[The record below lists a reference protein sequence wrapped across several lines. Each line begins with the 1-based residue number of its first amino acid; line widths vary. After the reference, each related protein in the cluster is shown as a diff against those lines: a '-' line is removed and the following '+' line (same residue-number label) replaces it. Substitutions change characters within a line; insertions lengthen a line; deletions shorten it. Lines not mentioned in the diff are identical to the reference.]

1 MVDVVVNTRSNTVH
15 SHMDCGSVK
24 QMKEENKNIMQVMSV
39 EEIEGQI
46 RCCKHCISSSQR
58 QRIMHMKYESELKRL
73 KEQYNRKVEE
83 IMSVYKHVP
92 TREEALLRE
101 QKLFDKTEQE
111 LKTTYGIV

>member
-24 QMKEENKNIMQVMSV
+24 QMKEENKSIMQVMSV

-46 RCCKHCISSSQR
+46 RCCKHCINSSQR

-73 KEQYNRKVEE
+73 KEQYNRKVDE
-83 IMSVYKHVP
+83 IMRLYRHEG
-92 TREEALLRE
+92 TRDEAILRV
-101 QKLFDKTEQE
+101 QKRFDRTEQE
-111 LKTTYGIV
+111 LKSIYGEV